1 MKISTRKRLA
11 ALVTMGAMLVGM
23 LAGCG
28 GSSSAPSGT
37 TGGGTATEA
46 AAGQTTAGQTTA
58 AQTTAAGNAQ
68 GKQEIN
74 IWHYFGTESIQ
85 VEFQKW
91 VDEYNAQSD
100 TAFVKVTVLPFADFK
115 KQLSMS
121 AVADSLPDMVFID
134 NWLSSLNLT
143 NTMTR
148 LWQHVPMTARFT
160 PFPQNPTA
168 WDFTIM
174 WTWLRRQGLNLLPIS
189 KS

>member
-121 AVADSLPDMVFID
+121 AVA
-134 NWLSSLNLT
+134 
-143 NTMTR
+143 
-148 LWQHVPMTARFT
+148 HVRPK
-160 PFPQNPTA
+160 
-168 WDFTIM
+168 
-174 WTWLRRQGLNLLPIS
+174 LLQLYYA
-189 KS
+189 

>member
-11 ALVTMGAMLVGM
+11 VLVTMGAMLVGM

-74 IWHYFGTESIQ
+74 IWHYFGTESMQ

-121 AVADSLPDMVFID
+121 AVADSCRIWCSLITVTVLHIQPWEFLKISRTEL
-134 NWLSSLNLT
+134 LSSLNLT

-148 LWQHVPMTARFT
+148 LWQHVPMT
-160 PFPQNPTA
+160 
-168 WDFTIM
+168 
-174 WTWLRRQGLNLLPIS
+174 QGLRPSRRIQLPGTLL
-189 KS
+189 

>member
-74 IWHYFGTESIQ
+74 IW
-85 VEFQKW
+85 
-91 VDEYNAQSD
+91 
-100 TAFVKVTVLPFADFK
+100 
-115 KQLSMS
+115 
-121 AVADSLPDMVFID
+121 
-134 NWLSSLNLT
+134 
-143 NTMTR
+143 
-148 LWQHVPMTARFT
+148 
-160 PFPQNPTA
+160 
-168 WDFTIM
+168 
-174 WTWLRRQGLNLLPIS
+174 
-189 KS
+189 